1 MESTVENKNV
11 YKNTVSQQLT
21 QEELYYSD
29 FEEYKHILFVLRIWS
44 GI

>member
-1 MESTVENKNV
+1 MESTVENKNE

-21 QEELYYSD
+21 QEELYDSD